1 MSADLRD
8 AGAVASGDL
17 TPGEHLR
24 AEIERLGLDQ
34 IAVSQATGVSRQSIN
49 NIINGRQPISRAMA
63 GKLGR
68 LTGHSSDYWLRSA
81 FPRAKPAT
89 SARNKRA
96 AFESSGR
103 PFGVGIL
110 VNHQIVRAVHDGV
123 IRIEPFDEAHVQMA
137 SIDLTLDDFI
147 VTAEGAKVDIS
158 DGQTF
163 TLRGGHSVS
172 VSTKEW
178 LELPFDYIGHVG
190 ARTALARAGIMA
202 SHGLQIGPGF
212 KGNLQFCIFNASA
225 QDFEL
230 RGGDPVISVEIL
242 PLSATPIISRAR

>member
-8 AGAVASGDL
+8 AAAVAGSDL
-17 TPGEHLR
+17 TPGDHLR

-68 LTGHSSDYWLRSA
+68 LTGHSSDYWLRST
-81 FPRAKPAT
+81 FPRVKSTAN
-89 SARNKRA
+89 ARSKRA
-96 AFESSGR
+96 AFEPYR

-123 IRIEPFDEAHVQMA
+123 IRIEPFDEAHVRMA
-137 SIDLTLDDFI
+137 SIDLTLDDFV
-147 VTAEGAKVDIS
+147 VTADGAKVDIS

-178 LELPFDYIGHVG
+178 LELPYDYIGHVG
-190 ARTALARAGIMA
+190 TPAALARAGVMA

-212 KGNLQFCIFNASA
+212 KGNLQFCMFNAGI